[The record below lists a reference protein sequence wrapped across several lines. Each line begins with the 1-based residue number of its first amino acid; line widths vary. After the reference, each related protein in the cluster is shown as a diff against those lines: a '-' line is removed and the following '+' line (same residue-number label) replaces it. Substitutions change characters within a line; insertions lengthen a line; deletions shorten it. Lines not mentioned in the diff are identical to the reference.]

1 MTKTD
6 ALHDSPLLAH
16 THVNFNSN
24 CADLLI
30 CNTKA
35 YVQLNL
41 VQKLLD
47 VFAVGRALFRDIR

>member
-1 MTKTD
+1 MILD
-6 ALHDSPLLAH
+6 
-16 THVNFNSN
+16 THVNFKNS

-41 VQKLLD
+41 VQKLLV
-47 VFAVGRALFRDIR
+47 VFAVGRTLFRDIR